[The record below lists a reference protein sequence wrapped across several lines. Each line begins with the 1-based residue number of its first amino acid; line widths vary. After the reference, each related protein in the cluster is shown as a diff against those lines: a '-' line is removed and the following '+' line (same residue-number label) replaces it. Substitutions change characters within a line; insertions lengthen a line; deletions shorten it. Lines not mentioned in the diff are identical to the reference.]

1 MSEAE
6 PEGTWP
12 AAWGKSVIGLCA
24 LSAIKREQP
33 VHGYAVMAAIREAL
47 RTDTTGGVVY
57 PLLKAFEAEGL
68 LGSTWEAGVGGPGRK
83 VYTMTSRGDKTL
95 AALELGWSEF
105 SGAVTGMLRPV
116 LEEGRKQ

>member
-6 PEGTWP
+6 AEGTWP

-24 LSAIKREQP
+24 LSAIQREQP

-57 PLLKAFEAEGL
+57 PMLKAFEAEGL
-68 LGSTWEAGVGGPGRK
+68 LESHWEAGVGGPGRK
-83 VYTMTSRGDKTL
+83 VYTMTNRGDETL
-95 AALELGWSEF
+95 AALEHGWSQF
-105 SGAVTGMLRPV
+105 SDAVTGMLRPPTD
-116 LEEGRKQ
+116 EGNKQ